1 MSATGLEKLNFA
13 VIGVGYVG
21 LPVAVGLARDFATLA
36 FDLNPER
43 IEELR
48 AGHDRTLEVSP
59 EELAGAKHLRFS
71 AQAPDLAE
79 ANFYI
84 VTVPTPIDAHRVPD
98 LSALISASEIV
109 GNYLKVGDVVVFEST
124 VYPGAT
130 EEICVPALEKASKL
144 VFNKDFTVGYSP
156 ERMNPGDKEHRLA
169 DIIKVTA
176 GSTPET
182 ADLVD
187 RVYRHLVTAGT
198 HKAPSIRVAEA
209 AKVIENVQ
217 RDVNIALINELAILF
232 RKLDLDTEDVLAAAR
247 TKWNFL
253 PFSPGFVGGHC
264 IGVDPYYLTHKA
276 QEVGHHPEI
285 ILAGRRINNS
295 MPDYAAGLVLDAMM
309 ASSAGVAGAKAL
321 VMGLTFKEN
330 TPDLRNTKVVEMV
343 RALEKRGVVVD
354 IFDPWADKTQAHRE
368 LGVELCEKPRTK
380 AYDVVILT
388 VRHRQFVEMGEAAVR
403 ALLAPGGFIADL
415 KWVLPR
421 TAADIRL

>member
-1 MSATGLEKLNFA
+1 MSTTDLEKLSFA

-21 LPVAVGLARDFATLA
+21 LPVAVGLGRDFSTLA
-36 FDLNPER
+36 FDLDPGR
-43 IEELR
+43 IDELR
-48 AGHDRTLEVSP
+48 AGTDRTLEISSD
-59 EELAGAKHLRFS
+59 ELAGAEHLRFS
-71 AQAPDLAE
+71 AQVTDLSG

-84 VTVPTPIDAHRVPD
+84 VTVPTPIDAHHRPD
-98 LSALISASEIV
+98 LSALISASQTI
-109 GNYLKVGDVVVFEST
+109 GQYLRPGDVVVYEST

-130 EEICVPALEKASKL
+130 EEICVPVLEKTSGL
-144 VFNKDFTVGYSP
+144 VFNQDFTVGYSP
-156 ERMNPGDKEHRLA
+156 ERMNPGDKQHRLT
-169 DIIKVTA
+169 DIVKVTA

-187 RVYRHLVTAGT
+187 RVYRHLVSAGT

-253 PFSPGFVGGHC
+253 PFGPGFVGGHC

-285 ILAGRRINNS
+285 ILAGRRINNA

-309 ASSAGVAGAKAL
+309 ASGAGVAGAKAL

-330 TPDLRNTKVVEMV
+330 TPDMRNTKVVEMV
-343 RALEKRGVVVD
+343 SALEKRGVVVD
-354 IFDPWADKTQAHRE
+354 IHDPWADKAMAQRE
-368 LGVELCEKPRTK
+368 LAVELCEKPQK
-380 AYDVVILT
+380 GAYNVVILA
-388 VRHRQFVEMGEAAVR
+388 VRHHQFVEMGEAAVR
-403 ALLAPGGFIADL
+403 ALLAPGGIIADL
-415 KWVLPR
+415 KNVLPR
-421 TAADIRL
+421 AAADIRL